1 MKPKFRAN
9 MEFGAWRLLEYINQG
24 GNGEVWIAKNNLNQ
38 QQCAIKLLKKVNPKT
53 LARFK
58 SEIKIIT
65 ENTTLNGI
73 LPIYDFY
80 LSENRH
86 EVSWYVMPI
95 ASNIDKHLKKMNAN
109 KKIDLI
115 INIGKI
121 LMELHKKGIVHR
133 DIKPG
138 NILFYDDE
146 YYLADFGLVDYPDK
160 EDVTTKFE
168 SVGPKWTMAPEMRRS
183 PQVADGKK
191 ADVYSLAKTMWII
204 LTGEKLG
211 FDGQYS
217 RLGKN
222 SLNKFDLNLFRDP
235 LDKLLY
241 DCTNDEAELRP
252 TMQEFVDRLNE
263 WKIHEKDFQKRNP
276 YEWRRIQEELFPT
289 AIPSRVIWED
299 KEDIVNVL
307 NIIGSI
313 PNLNHMFYPGGGG
326 MDLLKVELATE
337 PDCMTLYTGL
347 IDIVKPKRLLFE
359 SIGKDSQWNY
369 FRLEIS
375 SLNPIINRNSLGYE
389 QLLEHD
395 KGYEEYSEYSQGR
408 TVDRFFEEGAFVIFQ
423 KTSTYNKI
431 SATYDGRHS
440 KMNTDEFKSYIE
452 MLEAAV
458 SRTEEMK
465 EVRE

>member
-9 MEFGAWRLLEYINQG
+9 MEFGDWRLLEYINQG
-24 GNGEVWIAKNNLNQ
+24 GNGEVWIAQNNHNQ
-38 QQCAIKLLKKVNPKT
+38 QQCAIKLLKKVSPKT
-53 LARFK
+53 LTRFK
-58 SEIKIIT
+58 AEIKIIT
-65 ENTTLNGI
+65 ENNTLNGI

-95 ASNIDKHLKKMNAN
+95 ASSIDKHLKKMNGN

-115 INIGKI
+115 IHIGKV

-138 NILFYDDE
+138 NILFYDNE

-222 SLNKFDLNLFRDP
+222 SLNKFDLHLFRDP

-299 KEDIVNVL
+299 MEDIINVL

-337 PDCMTLYTGL
+337 PDCIALYTGL
-347 IDIVKPKRLLFE
+347 MDIVKPKRLLFE
-359 SIGKDSQWNY
+359 SIGKDAQWNY

-375 SLNPIINRNSLGYE
+375 SLDPIINRNSLGYE

-395 KGYEEYSEYSQGR
+395 KGYEQYSEYSQGR
-408 TVDRFFEEGAFVIFQ
+408 TVDRFFKEGAFVIFQ
-423 KTSTYNKI
+423 KTSIYNRI

-452 MLEAAV
+452 TLEATV
-458 SRTEEMK
+458 NRTEEMK
-465 EVRE
+465 RVRG